1 MKKWALV
8 ASQSSA
14 RKDEGSKPEKK
25 GELNVRLI
33 LLRERGRKSGQRGDG
48 EQGPT

>member
-1 MKKWALV
+1 MNEKVGIGCKPILCKG
-8 ASQSSA
+8 
-14 RKDEGSKPEKK
+14 RGNKPEKK
-25 GELNVRLI
+25 GEPNVSLI

>member
-14 RKDEGSKPEKK
+14 REKGSKPEKK

>member
-14 RKDEGSKPEKK
+14 REEGSKPEKK
-25 GELNVRLI
+25 GEPNVRLI

>member
-1 MKKWALV
+1 MKKWALA

-14 RKDEGSKPEKK
+14 REEGSSPEKK

>member
-14 RKDEGSKPEKK
+14 REEGSSPEKK
-25 GELNVRLI
+25 GELNASLI